1 MNHSFKKNIA
11 FTFLTL
17 VGILSLT
24 SCKDSDMEV
33 FVAQDTRNQELIE
46 AIKAIPE
53 PKKEVADKDIEKD
66 KDYIYLMPN
75 GYTDYIKS
83 NNGSRDG
90 YYGYVD
96 LGLSVKWATNN
107 FNNPLNDNDGNIS
120 ANDLYKKEQ
129 EEITSVERPGT
140 KEYNQQYPAIMSYD
154 EYLEYL
160 DMEKLQ
166 KEYHA
171 YDRYVTEMK
180 NAYNSAVEN
189 FITIPF
195 LFMSTSRKRE
205 DAMPGEHSTTGHKS
219 LIAIRTLPR
228 I

>member
-96 LGLSVKWATNN
+96 LGLSVKWAT
-107 FNNPLNDNDGNIS
+107 
-120 ANDLYKKEQ
+120 K
-129 EEITSVERPGT
+129 
-140 KEYNQQYPAIMSYD
+140 
-154 EYLEYL
+154 
-160 DMEKLQ
+160 
-166 KEYHA
+166 
-171 YDRYVTEMK
+171 
-180 NAYNSAVEN
+180 N

-195 LFMSTSRKRE
+195 LFMRTSRKRE
-205 DAMPGEHSTTGHKS
+205 EAMPGEHSATGHKS